1 MDALSIYLDYH
12 KDLRTP
18 VIYLEFYNATK
29 ICCKVYPSG
38 TFKYTDTDYRTLR
51 DEEYEISTFAD

>member
-18 VIYLEFYNATK
+18 VIYLEFYNAAK

-51 DEEYEISTFAD
+51 DEE